1 MLGPVALTA
10 VVDSALLRSKIRP
23 SETPFLV
30 LNLYSTSARFTNCR
44 PLAPGSFRMYWRLI
58 SRVRR
63 QVGREQT
70 LKGDSAIDFPDGC
83 REPNLAVTC
92 KAVGLIVCTRRI
104 DQTVRP
110 IARCLRGWSG
120 EATDR

>member
-1 MLGPVALTA
+1 MEADA
-10 VVDSALLRSKIRP
+10 
-23 SETPFLV
+23 E
-30 LNLYSTSARFTNCR
+30 
-44 PLAPGSFRMYWRLI
+44 
-58 SRVRR
+58 
-63 QVGREQT
+63 
-70 LKGDSAIDFPDGC
+70 GDSGIDFPDGC

-120 EATDR
+120 EATDRSRPRTMYPHSHWRGLSFILFISASSFASVSNIQPKGGGSPKIIAAMFR